1 MSRVYSPICASQ
13 TPSGPVGS
21 WKAWKD
27 PVNFRSRNCL
37 SIFIVRYECFS
48 GFICLRPV
56 KSKNRKAVVAELNA
70 YCHRKWNPIVLQ
82 SDQGSEFKGAV
93 KGIFRKL
100 PVKLAHSHPHHP
112 HSQGEMRSM
121 FQV

>member
-1 MSRVYSPICASQ
+1 MVLVKFFGNQIGVLNKPNGAWPCYIRKRKTNHSRSSKNHSTMSRVYSPICASQ

-56 KSKNRKAVVAELNA
+56 KSKNRKTVVAELKA
-70 YCHRKWNPIVLQ
+70 YCHRKWT
-82 SDQGSEFKGAV
+82 SYCTAK
-93 KGIFRKL
+93 
-100 PVKLAHSHPHHP
+100 
-112 HSQGEMRSM
+112 
-121 FQV
+121 